1 MVIPSSPSG
10 RARGGWSVLGVPSEV
25 VHLRTSFFVPEV
37 MPEGYENVLKPFS
50 SHPCKWEWVQV
61 ENKAHPGSNCGAV
74 SCSALFFLMLK
85 AMQKGEKKHRNVLR
99 SVVLTP
105 PVLSQDRSLLQS
117 THLTQVV
124 LPLVCISFREKKN
137 KGKKESIRACCNASK
152 MNFLYV

>member
-25 VHLRTSFFVPEV
+25 VHFRTSFFVPEV

-61 ENKAHPGSNCGAV
+61 ENKAHLGSSCGELLRVFFSHVEGDAEGGKKAQKCPSFSCAHTPRSIAGPVTAPEHSSNPGGFTFS
-74 SCSALFFLMLK
+74 LHFLQGK
-85 AMQKGEKKHRNVLR
+85 
-99 SVVLTP
+99 
-105 PVLSQDRSLLQS
+105 
-117 THLTQVV
+117 
-124 LPLVCISFREKKN
+124 KKN

>member
-25 VHLRTSFFVPEV
+25 VHFRTSFFVPEV

-74 SCSALFFLMLK
+74 SCSAFFFLMLK

-105 PVLSQDRSLLQS
+105 PCSIAGPVTAPEHSSNPGGFTFSLHFLQ
-117 THLTQVV
+117 
-124 LPLVCISFREKKN
+124 
-137 KGKKESIRACCNASK
+137 GKKEQRQKGKHQS
-152 MNFLYV
+152 LL

>member
-25 VHLRTSFFVPEV
+25 VHFRASFFVPEV

-74 SCSALFFLMLK
+74 SCSAFFFSHVEGDAEGGKK
-85 AMQKGEKKHRNVLR
+85 AQKCPPFSCAHTPR
-99 SVVLTP
+99 SIAG
-105 PVLSQDRSLLQS
+105 PVTAPEHSSNPGGFTFSLHFLQ
-117 THLTQVV
+117 
-124 LPLVCISFREKKN
+124 
-137 KGKKESIRACCNASK
+137 GKKEQRQKGKHQS
-152 MNFLYV
+152 LL